1 VRQSALAGKRARVV
15 AKINAL
21 TDVVLIDALLACGQ
35 AGAQIDLI
43 VRGACRLAPGI
54 PGVSD
59 NIRVRSVVG
68 RFLEHTRILYFAWGD
83 GEREEALFLSSAD
96 WMSRNMLGRIELAW
110 PVSDPK
116 MRQRVLDEALV
127 PYLLDGLD
135 AWTLDGQGHYQR
147 VGTDG
152 PGAQAALA
160 ELYRVD

>member
-1 VRQSALAGKRARVV
+1 MVTV
-15 AKINAL
+15 NAL
-21 TDVVLIDALLACGQ
+21 TDLVLIDALLACGQ
-35 AGAQIDLI
+35 AGAEVDLI

-59 NIRVRSVVG
+59 KVRVRSVVG
-68 RFLEHTRILYFAWGD
+68 RFLEHTRVLYFAWGD
-83 GEREEALFLSSAD
+83 SERDEALYLSSAD

-110 PVSDPK
+110 PVNDPK

-127 PYLLDGLD
+127 PYLLDGRDAWALD
-135 AWTLDGQGHYQR
+135 ATGHYHR

-152 PGAQAALA
+152 LCAQAALA